1 MARPRTP
8 LLSIDRIVD
17 EAISMA
23 GTTGAFTM
31 TELATKLGV
40 RQSSLYNHV
49 DGRDEVLELV
59 RQRLHE
65 DMGVKVDI
73 SGRWQDVVRAMAR
86 AQRAALARHPWL
98 VPLLATSPAEPGG
111 AASSVENVATLLS
124 KAGFADADVLQ
135 IIAMV
140 DIIIIG
146 GSLDLVSPE
155 HLYPDEVLEG
165 SDDLARVVRAAP
177 TGVSR
182 ADAGFEFTL
191 DLVIT
196 ALEQRLEHSSK
207 RGHSGTPHTPEANA

>member
-8 LLSIDRIVD
+8 LLSIERIVD
-17 EAISMA
+17 EAIAMA
-23 GTTGAFTM
+23 GTTGSFTM
-31 TELATKLGV
+31 TELATKLHV

-49 DGRDEVLELV
+49 DGREAVIELV

-65 DMGVKVDI
+65 DMGVKVDL
-73 SGRWQDVVRAMAR
+73 SGKWQEVVRSLAR

-111 AASSVENVATLLS
+111 AASSVENLAIILS

-135 IIAMV
+135 IIAMI

-155 HLYPDEVLEG
+155 RLYPDEVLEG
-165 SDDLARVVRAAP
+165 SNDLARVVRAAP
-177 TGVSR
+177 TNVSR
-182 ADAGFEFTL
+182 ADAGFDFTL
-191 DLVIT
+191 DLVLS
-196 ALEQRLEHSSK
+196 ALERRLDATVAPPAH
-207 RGHSGTPHTPEANA
+207 R